1 MAPMNEAPSLGV
13 PHPAPLSRVV
23 LALAGVKILAHLLTA
38 GAFGYSYFVDELYFL
53 ACAKH
58 LAWGYVDL
66 PPLLPALTAIPV
78 NLVGESLFAIR
89 VLPAL
94 AGGALVMIAGLLA
107 REMGG
112 RWRSQALAAL
122 ATLLA
127 PAYLAV
133 HSFNSMNALEPLVW
147 MGGAWILLRLA
158 NGGSPR
164 LWLAYGAVAGVGL
177 LNKHTTG
184 GWLVAASVGTLLTK
198 ERRHLATR
206 WPWLGAA
213 LAFVLFSPN
222 LAWNVGHGFPHFSH
236 LAQVREDGRDVAL
249 SAAAFL
255 GQQALLLNPVVAPL
269 WIGGL
274 VWLLAAPA
282 ARRFR
287 SAGLAYLAVL
297 ALLLAAH
304 GRFYYLFPAYAVLFA
319 AGAVAAERLASRAW
333 PLATYA
339 GVLAVTG
346 VAFAPFALPC
356 LPPTTYVAY
365 AKALR
370 FDPPRL
376 ETHRL
381 GPLPQLFADR
391 FGWREMAEEAARIH
405 RGLPPEDRARA
416 AVFGQNYGQ
425 AGAIDAFGPALG
437 LPPAVSGH
445 LAYHDWGP
453 HGVTGE
459 VLIVLGDRREPLE
472 RLFESVTLAGRVA
485 HPYAMPYQQFDV
497 FVCRKPR
504 ASLPRIWPRLRK
516 LG

>member
-1 MAPMNEAPSLGV
+1 MNEAPAIGAAR
-13 PHPAPLSRVV
+13 PAPLSRVV
-23 LALAGVKILAHLLTA
+23 LVLAGVKLLAHLLTA

-78 NLVGESLFAIR
+78 NLVGESLVAVR

-94 AGGALVMIAGLLA
+94 AGAALVVLAGLLA

-112 RWRSQALAAL
+112 GWRSQALAAL

-133 HSFNSMNALEPLVW
+133 HSFNSMNALEPLAW
-147 MGGAWILLRLA
+147 MTGAWILLRLA

-164 LWLAYGAVAGVGL
+164 LWLWFGAVAGFGL
-177 LNKHTTG
+177 LDKHTTS
-184 GWLVAASVGTLLTK
+184 GWLVAVALGTLLTK
-198 ERRHLATR
+198 ERRHFATR

-213 LAFVLFSPN
+213 LAFVLFLPN
-222 LAWNVGHGFPHFSH
+222 LLWNVAHRFPHLAH

-255 GQQALLLNPVVAPL
+255 GQQVLLLNPVVAPL

-274 VWLLAAPA
+274 AWLLAAPA

-287 SAGLAYLAVL
+287 SVGFAYLAVL

-319 AGAVAAERLASRAW
+319 AGAVAAEKLVARPW
-333 PLATYA
+333 PLGTYA
-339 GVLAVTG
+339 VVLGVTG
-346 VAFAPFALPC
+346 VALAPFAFPC
-356 LPPTTYVAY
+356 LPPATYVAY

-370 FDPPRL
+370 FDPPRI

-405 RGLPPEDRARA
+405 RELPPEDRARA

-472 RLFESVTLAGRVA
+472 SYFESVTLAGRVA
-485 HPYAMPYQQFDV
+485 HPYAMPYQHVDV

-504 ASLPRIWPRLRK
+504 VSLSEIWPRLRK